1 MYDRLEEVETR
12 YVELER
18 LLGDPAVLSD
28 QQEYQKIAK
37 QRADLE
43 EVVTRYRELRDIEQQ
58 IDEAR
63 EMMDSDP
70 ELREIAREEYDI
82 LQEQLPEAQ
91 AQLRLLLLP
100 KDPNDDKNVIVEVR
114 SGTGGEEASLFA
126 QELYRMYLRYAER
139 KGWKIEIL
147 TEQETGLGGIK
158 EVIFSIQG
166 KGAYSRLKFESGVH
180 RVQRVPATES
190 GGRIHTSA
198 ATVAVLPEME
208 DVEVH
213 IANEDIEI
221 DTYRASGAGGQHVN
235 KTSSAIRITH
245 KPTGIVVACQDERSQ
260 FQNKDKAM
268 RMLRAKLYEAQLKER
283 DSAQTERRRLQV
295 GSGDRSEKI
304 RTYNFPQSR
313 VTDHRVNVTVHNI
326 PAIMDGELDALMDR
340 LIAEDQ
346 AERLQS
352 ESAE

>member
-43 EVVTRYRELRDIEQQ
+43 EVVTRFRELRDIERQ
-58 IDEAR
+58 IAEAR

-70 ELREIAREEYDI
+70 EMREIAREEYDR

-91 AQLRLLLLP
+91 SQLKLLLLP

-139 KGWKIEIL
+139 RNWKVEIL
-147 TEQETGLGGIK
+147 SEQETGLGGIK
-158 EVIFSIQG
+158 EVVFSIQG

-180 RVQRVPATES
+180 RVQRVPPPNPAGVSTPRPPPLRFCPRWRMWKFTS
-190 GGRIHTSA
+190 LPRISRSIPTAPAAPAVSTSTKPVPPSA
-198 ATVAVLPEME
+198 SPTSRPVSSSRART
-208 DVEVH
+208 
-213 IANEDIEI
+213 NE
-221 DTYRASGAGGQHVN
+221 ASSR
-235 KTSSAIRITH
+235 TRTRRC
-245 KPTGIVVACQDERSQ
+245 AC
-260 FQNKDKAM
+260 
-268 RMLRAKLYEAQLKER
+268 
-283 DSAQTERRRLQV
+283 
-295 GSGDRSEKI
+295 
-304 RTYNFPQSR
+304 
-313 VTDHRVNVTVHNI
+313 
-326 PAIMDGELDALMDR
+326 
-340 LIAEDQ
+340 
-346 AERLQS
+346 
-352 ESAE
+352 